1 MNRWYVFEWI
11 KQRYL
16 KTGTVPPIE
25 AICTQFP
32 KLEQEEIDEG
42 IAEFEAMAVKGKV
55 SSR

>member
-16 KTGTVPPIE
+16 KTGTVPPMGV
-25 AICTQFP
+25 ICAQFP
-32 KLEQEEIDEG
+32 DLEQEEIDEG
-42 IAEFEAMAVKGKV
+42 IAEFEAMAVKGRV